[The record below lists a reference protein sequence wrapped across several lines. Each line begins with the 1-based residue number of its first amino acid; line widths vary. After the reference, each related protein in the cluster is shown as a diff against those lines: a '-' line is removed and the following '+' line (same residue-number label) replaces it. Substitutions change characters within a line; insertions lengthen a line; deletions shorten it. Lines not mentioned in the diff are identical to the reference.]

1 VRGSLE
7 VHGGG
12 FWHPGLPGSRLD
24 PEPPR
29 RTCGNLTSS
38 HAAPPA
44 VVTQDAYPVSPR
56 RTDTPPGQEANSFWH
71 LTLVVGPGASL
82 LW

>member
-1 VRGSLE
+1 VASGILACLAVDLTQSHLE
-7 VHGGG
+7 GRVG
-12 FWHPGLPGSRLD
+12 PS
-24 PEPPR
+24 
-29 RTCGNLTSS
+29 GNLTSS